1 MRSWEL
7 QVKQRQLDLYHEI
20 KANVSKPMLRQFWYF
35 QGMIYSKTYSGNK
48 DVRMASI
55 GKAQEEMRKR
65 VQCFLEKS
73 EKQTVNPTVQ
83 SGSRISEG

>member
-1 MRSWEL
+1 
-7 QVKQRQLDLYHEI
+7 
-20 KANVSKPMLRQFWYF
+20 
-35 QGMIYSKTYSGNK
+35 MIYSKTYSGNK